1 MSARHLLRSLAYHTG
16 ALSLARLRQRNTLTV
31 LMLHRV
37 LDRPDP
43 DFASADPAWTL
54 SLSLFEQLLDFVVRH
69 YSVVSLGDVIS
80 AREGL
85 RPLPQRALLITFDD
99 GWADNLRYAAPV
111 LRRKGLPAVVF
122 AVPAAIASPGQCW
135 WQELVFAATRQRK
148 LDGWLARDE
157 VRHAIA
163 ALGDEPNGLEIVSR
177 LGVMEEAAR
186 ERLLAGIPAS
196 PYHARM
202 MLEPGE
208 LQQLIEHGVAIGLHG
223 YSHVPLTRVPDV
235 TAELRLAR
243 EAVDALS
250 GGKATISALGCPHG
264 LYDDKVIDA
273 ARAQGIRHIFTSD
286 PHLNATQGGM
296 LDRTRTFGRINVT
309 GRHIELAPGE
319 LDPAGAARWLWA
331 RDIR

>member
-16 ALSLARLRQRNTLTV
+16 ALSLARLRQRDALTAI
-31 LMLHRV
+31 MLHRV
-37 LDRPDP
+37 LDRADP

-80 AREGL
+80 AQEGV
-85 RPLPQRALLITFDD
+85 RPLPRRALLITFDD

-111 LRRKGLPAVVF
+111 LRRMGLPAVVF

-135 WQELVFAATRQRK
+135 WQELVFAAARLGK
-148 LDGWLARDE
+148 LDGWLVRDE

-163 ALGDEPNGLEIVSR
+163 ALGDEPNGLDIVSR

-186 ERLLAGIPAS
+186 ERLLAGMPAS

-202 MLEPGE
+202 MLEPGDV
-208 LQQLIEHGVAIGLHG
+208 QRLIEHGVAIGLHG
-223 YSHVPLTRVPDV
+223 YSHVPLTRVSDV
-235 TAELRLAR
+235 AAELRLAC
-243 EAVDALS
+243 EAVEALS
-250 GGKATISALGCPHG
+250 GSKATISALGCPHG
-264 LYDDKVIDA
+264 LYDDVVIDA
-273 ARAQGIRHIFTSD
+273 ARAQGIKHIFTSD

-296 LDRTRTFGRINVT
+296 LDRTRTIGRINVV
-309 GRHIELAPGE
+309 GRHIELARDE

-331 RDIR
+331 RDVR